1 MGPFSKKWID
11 VLLGTTVACLGF
23 SFLEGFS
30 KGEALADVSSSS
42 SPANKT
48 VESSPPSSSSSSLNA
63 TREGLQSLLEGGR
76 NYLGFEASEIP
87 YSTLLKLYAKV
98 GFQPLWFTEDRKS
111 TCASA
116 VIKML
121 EKADEEGLEIAEYAP
136 FLKKL
141 EGYVGADA
149 SKQETAAQEDL
160 LRADILL
167 SYVLLQYISDVQGE
181 RVSPKKID
189 KVLYLDNPKIDEPL
203 LLLDLLQKAPEN
215 TCEWLEKLSPQNPEY
230 KALKGVL
237 KDLKSQQVQGKEEKI
252 LSSGPTLKKGS
263 SGKRVLELREALA
276 SRGYNS
282 GGTSDIFDESL
293 ETIVKAVQKNLGLS
307 VDGVVGQDVQEHLS
321 KRIEDKINQ
330 VIVTL
335 ERWRWMPEVLGSKYV
350 LVNIPEFEARTYEN
364 GQHIFT
370 MPVIVGRTYRE
381 TPVFSSEIVNVIF
394 NPTWNVPKLI
404 AVQDEL
410 KDVQKKGADYFIS
423 KKIHVYKNGTEVD
436 PRRVNWSEVTKQNFD
451 FHLKQDSG
459 KDNALGRIRFTIISP
474 FDVYLHGTPK
484 QELFDKTK
492 RTLSSGCIR
501 LEDPLKMAE
510 FIFGKDSK
518 WTAESI
524 QNAIDA
530 EKTETIPL
538 QTPVKVYI
546 QYFTVFVDQ
555 SGTPRFME
563 DVYGQDKEILKALK
577 SRRAQAP

>member
-48 VESSPPSSSSSSLNA
+48 AENSLPSSSLNT
-63 TREGLQSLLEGGR
+63 TREALQSLLEGGH
-76 NYLGFEASEIP
+76 NYLGFKASEISH
-87 YSTLLKLYAKV
+87 STLLKLYTKV
-98 GFQPLWFTEDRKS
+98 GFQPLWFTEGRKS

-121 EKADEEGLEIAEYAP
+121 ETADEEGLEPAEYAP

-141 EGYVGADA
+141 ESYVGADG

-167 SYVLLQYISDVQGE
+167 SYVLLQYISDVRGE
-181 RVSPKKID
+181 RLSPKKID
-189 KVLYLDNPKIDEPL
+189 KELYLDVSKTDEPAV
-203 LLLDLLQKAPEN
+203 LLDLLQNSPKN

-237 KDLKSQQVQGKEEKI
+237 KDLKSQQAQGKEEKI
-252 LSSGPTLKKGS
+252 LSDGPKLKKGN

-282 GGTSDIFDESL
+282 GGASDVFDERL
-293 ETIVKAVQKNLGLS
+293 ETIVKTVQKDFGLG
-307 VDGVVGQDVQEHLS
+307 VDGVVGQDLQGHLS

-335 ERWRWMPEVLGSKYV
+335 ERWRWMREVLGSKYV

-370 MPVIVGRTYRE
+370 MPIIVGRTYRE
-381 TPVFSSEIVNVIF
+381 TPVIDSEIINVIF
-394 NPTWNVPKLI
+394 NPTWNVPRLI
-404 AVQDEL
+404 AVEDKL
-410 KDVQKKGADYFIS
+410 KEVQKKGANYFTQ
-423 KKIHVYKNGTEVD
+423 KKIHVYKDGFEVD
-436 PRRVNWSEVTKQNFD
+436 PHQINWSQVTKENFN
-451 FHLKQDSG
+451 FHLKQDPGSQ
-459 KDNALGRIRFTIISP
+459 NALGQIRFTIVSP
-474 FDVYLHGTPK
+474 FNVYLHGTPE

-501 LEDPLKMAE
+501 LENPVKMAE

-518 WTAESI
+518 WSEESI
-524 QNAIDA
+524 KNEIDSG
-530 EKTETIPL
+530 KTETIPL

-546 QYFTVFVDQ
+546 QYFTVCVDE
-555 SGTPRFME
+555 SGKARFLA
-563 DVYGQDKEILKALK
+563 DVYGQDKQILGALK